1 MLFENTKFRG
11 GWKQRARADQENH
24 SEAAVGFQAGDEVG
38 FGHRRSGREW
48 REVVRL
54 HVS

>member
-1 MLFENTKFRG
+1 MKTLNLGEAGSRG
-11 GWKQRARADQENH
+11 QGQTRKTH